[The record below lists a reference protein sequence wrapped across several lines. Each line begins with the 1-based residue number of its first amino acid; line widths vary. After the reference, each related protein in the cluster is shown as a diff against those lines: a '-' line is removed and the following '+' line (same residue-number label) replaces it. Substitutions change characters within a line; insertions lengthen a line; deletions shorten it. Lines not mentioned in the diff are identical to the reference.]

1 MAQEL
6 ERIGALMAVAGK
18 PSFDCAN
25 ARRPVEKAICAN
37 PDLANLDRQISVANA
52 KAVREAGSGN
62 PGAGRALQREQ
73 DDFIARRNAAFGRPD
88 YDLQKAMKERL
99 DRLLAMQRH

>member
-1 MAQEL
+1 M
-6 ERIGALMAVAGK
+6 
-18 PSFDCAN
+18 
-25 ARRPVEKAICAN
+25 
-37 PDLANLDRQISVANA
+37 NA
-52 KAVREAGSGN
+52 KAVREAGSDN
-62 PGAGRALQREQ
+62 AAGRALQREQ